1 MREKARALV
10 GVETEAFLFAHAED
24 YPQSVRRVL
33 GGETKEE
40 ALRPRQLE
48 QILVPEGMHR
58 CSCGCRRVSSTSI
71 QMRRADESATVFLI
85 CSQCNKVWRN

>member
-1 MREKARALV
+1 
-10 GVETEAFLFAHAED
+10 
-24 YPQSVRRVL
+24 
-33 GGETKEE
+33 
-40 ALRPRQLE
+40 LE